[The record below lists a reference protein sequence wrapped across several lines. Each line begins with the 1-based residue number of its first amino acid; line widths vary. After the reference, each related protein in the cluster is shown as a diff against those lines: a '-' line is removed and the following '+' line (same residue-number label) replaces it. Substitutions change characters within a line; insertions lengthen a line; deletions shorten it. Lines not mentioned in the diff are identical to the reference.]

1 MNPKNNLRETD
12 SFVSNFLPPDGVDV
26 NIKWDLNTGLQLGI
40 IMFLAVAGGIVLAGS
55 LLKTKV

>member
-1 MNPKNNLRETD
+1 MND
-12 SFVSNFLPPDGVDV
+12 SFVENFLPADGVDV

-40 IMFLAVAGGIVLAGS
+40 IMFLAVAGAIVLAGS